1 MTHYPT
7 GTADRWLCPNCYV
20 SAGLGVALDGD
31 ALARLGGAEL
41 ADGVTADDGLA
52 PACDWSAESC
62 EGCGGEAPGT
72 RYRVVVAAP
81 EEAPN

>member
-31 ALARLGGAEL
+31 ALALLDGAEL
-41 ADGVTADDGLA
+41 ADGVTDDGGPA
-52 PACDWSAESC
+52 PACEHSASSC
-62 EGCGGEAPGT
+62 EGCGTETPGA
-72 RYRVVVAAP
+72 RYRVVVAV
-81 EEAPN
+81 E